1 MSKKHFSTLL
11 LVTVVV
17 AVLVLLVPGKTAKE
31 SAFQKH
37 HLLPGLATLVN
48 DIEYVRLTGAGG
60 ETIVTLH
67 RRGGK
72 WLVAESSDYRA
83 DWTVLRQLLSD
94 LAAAEVIEGKTSNPE
109 LYTRLGVE
117 DVDAPDAGGLLIGF
131 AEETGLPSLIVG
143 NKAQGR
149 EGQYVRLSGSGQSAL
164 IDRVLTVPGDMQQW
178 LDREIIDIQEGELV
192 EISVTHPD
200 GEQILLKKVSAD
212 DSDFELQQ
220 IPEGREVK
228 SNWTVNSIGGSMADL
243 RLDEVVPENDIDWS
257 DAVGVSVLTADGLQV
272 SAKLVSTQEQHWI
285 SLNASV
291 YRPASSHEPVEPGV
305 GTDVPL
311 ESAERVIQINE
322 RVTGWAYRI
331 PQYKA
336 EVLTKR
342 MDDVLKPLESD

>member
-60 ETIVTLH
+60 ETIASLH
-67 RRGGK
+67 RRSGK

-109 LYTRLGVE
+109 LYPRLGVE

-212 DSDFELQQ
+212 ETDFELQKL
-220 IPEGREVK
+220 PEGREIK
-228 SNWTVNSIGGSMADL
+228 SNYAVNSISGGMASL
-243 RLDEVVPENDIDWS
+243 SLDEVVPESDIDWS
-257 DAVGVSVLTADGLQV
+257 DAVEVSVLTADGLQV
-272 SAKLVSTQEQHWI
+272 AAKLVSREDQYWF
-285 SLNASV
+285 SLSASA
-291 YRPASSHEPVEPGV
+291 YKSASSGELAEPGIENQA
-305 GTDVPL
+305 PL
-311 ESAERVIQINE
+311 ELTERVIQINE

>member
-200 GEQILLKKVSAD
+200 GEQILLKKV
-212 DSDFELQQ
+212 
-220 IPEGREVK
+220 
-228 SNWTVNSIGGSMADL
+228 NSIGGGMADL
-243 RLDEVVPENDIDWS
+243 RLDEVVPASDIDWLN
-257 DAVGVSVLTADGLQV
+257 AVEVSVLTADGLQV
-272 SAKLVSTQEQHWI
+272 SAKLVSREDQYWV
-285 SLNASV
+285 SLSASA
-291 YRPASSHEPVEPGV
+291 YKSASSGELAEPGIENQA
-305 GTDVPL
+305 PL
-311 ESAERVIQINE
+311 ELTERVIQINE

>member
-37 HLLPGLATLVN
+37 RLLPGPPTLVN
-48 DIEYVRLTGAGG
+48 DIDYVHMTGAGG
-60 ETIVTLH
+60 VTIVTLN

-109 LYTRLGVE
+109 LYSRLGVE
-117 DVDAPDAGGLLIGF
+117 DVDEPDAGGVLIEF
-131 AEETGLPSLIVG
+131 AEETSLPSLIVG

-149 EGQYVRLSGSGQSAL
+149 EGQYVRLSGSDQSVL
-164 IDRVLTVPGDMQQW
+164 IDRALTVPGDMQQW
-178 LDREIIDIQEGELV
+178 LDREIIDIQERELV
-192 EISVTHPD
+192 EISVIHPD
-200 GEQILLKKVSAD
+200 GEQILLRKVSAD
-212 DSDFELQQ
+212 DTDFDLLG

-228 SNWTVNSIGGSMADL
+228 SNWSVNSIGGGMASL
-243 RLDEVVPENDIDWS
+243 RLDAVVPESDVDWS
-257 DAVGVSVLTADGLQV
+257 DAVKVRVLTADGLQV
-272 SAKLVSTQEQHWI
+272 SAKLVSWQEHYWV
-285 SLNASV
+285 SLSASV
-291 YRPASSHEPVEPGV
+291 YKPVSSGQLDESGIENQAPPEP
-305 GTDVPL
+305 T
-311 ESAERVIQINE
+311 ERVNRIAD
-322 RVTGWAYRI
+322 RVSGWAYRI
-331 PQYKA
+331 PQHNA

-342 MDDVLKPLESD
+342 MDDLLKPLETD

>member
-37 HLLPGLATLVN
+37 RLLPGPASLVN
-48 DIEYVRLTGAGG
+48 DIDYVRLTGSGG
-60 ETIVTLH
+60 VIIATLN

-94 LAAAEVIEGKTSNPE
+94 LAVAEVIEGKTSNPE
-109 LYTRLGVE
+109 LYARLGVE
-117 DVDAPDAGGLLIGF
+117 DVDGPDAAGVLIEF
-131 AEETGLPSLIVG
+131 AEESSLPSLIVG

-149 EGQYVRLSGSGQSAL
+149 EGQYVRLRDSGQSVL
-164 IDRVLTVPGDMQQW
+164 IDRALTVPGDMQQW
-178 LDREIIDIQEGELV
+178 LDREIIDVQAGELV

-200 GEQILLKKVSAD
+200 GEQILLRKVSAD
-212 DSDFELQQ
+212 DTDFDLRE

-228 SNWTVNSIGGSMADL
+228 SNWAVNSIGGGLASL
-243 RLDEVVPENDIDWS
+243 RLDAAVPASDIDWT
-257 DAVGVSVLTADGLQV
+257 DAVKIRVLTADGLQV
-272 SAKLVSTQEQHWI
+272 SAKLESREDQQWI
-285 SLNASV
+285 SLSASA
-291 YRPASSHEPVEPGV
+291 YQPDGSGEPIATAAETDAS
-305 GTDVPL
+305 L
-311 ESAERVIQINE
+311 ELTERVKWINE
-322 RVTGWAYRI
+322 RVTGWAYSI
-331 PQYKA
+331 PQHNA

-342 MDDVLKPLESD
+342 MDDLLKPLASD

>member
-11 LVTVVV
+11 LVTAVV

-37 HLLPGLATLVN
+37 HLLPGLAALVN

-60 ETIVTLH
+60 ETIATLN

-117 DVDAPDAGGLLIGF
+117 DVDGPDAEGLLIGF

-149 EGQYVRLSGSGQSAL
+149 EGQYVRLSGSDQSAL
-164 IDRVLTVPGDMQQW
+164 IDRALTVPGEMQQW
-178 LDREIIDIQEGELV
+178 LDRDIIDIQEGELV
-192 EISVTHPD
+192 EISVIHPD
-200 GEQILLKKVSAD
+200 GEQILLQKASAD
-212 DSDFELQQ
+212 DTDFELQM
-220 IPEGREVK
+220 IPEDREIK
-228 SNWTVNSIGGSMADL
+228 SNYTVNSIGGGMASL
-243 RLDEVVPENDIDWS
+243 RLDAVVPASNIDWS
-257 DAVGVSVLTADGLQV
+257 NAVEIRVLTADGMRV
-272 SAKLVSTQEQHWI
+272 SAKLVSKEDQHWI
-285 SLNASV
+285 SLSASE
-291 YRPASSHEPVEPGV
+291 YQPAGSGEPVEPGTE
-305 GTDVPL
+305 TDAPL
-311 ESAERVIQINE
+311 EPAERVKRINV

-336 EVLTKR
+336 EVLTKQ
-342 MDDVLKPLESD
+342 MDDLLKPLETD